1 MALSDKDTELIEE
14 YLLGKLKKEET
25 KKVEERI
32 QSDSEFAEE
41 VTFMRDLIS
50 ATQEKGREMLEEIL
64 GEEKGQDE
72 TPPPPEEHI
81 EKKMKAKAG
90 LRKKIIRHL
99 QKYWIYYAAALLLL
113 LAVIFFAI

>member
-1 MALSDKDTELIEE
+1 MALSDRDTELIEE
-14 YLLGKLKKEET
+14 YLLGKLNNEEA

-32 QSDSEFAEE
+32 QSDTDFAEE

-50 ATQEKGREMLEEIL
+50 ATQEKGRETLEEIL
-64 GEEKGQDE
+64 GKEKGQDE

-81 EKKMKAKAG
+81 KKKMKAKAG

-99 QKYWIYYAAALLLL
+99 QKYWMYHAAALLLL
-113 LAVIFFAI
+113 LAAILFAI